1 MKEASQ
7 VVDTDGS
14 GFRVGIVCS
23 RFNRAIVDGLLA
35 GARRGLASCGVAA
48 DAVEVVFVPG
58 AFEIPVAARAMAD
71 SGRFDAIVTLG
82 AVIRGETAHFDY
94 VAGPCADG
102 VARVQLDTG
111 VPIGFGVLTT
121 NTLEQAVARSS
132 GDDNKGEEAALVAI
146 EMANLL
152 RHIRGT

>member
-1 MKEASQ
+1 MKDASQ

-14 GFRVGIVCS
+14 RFRVGIVSS

>member
-7 VVDTDGS
+7 IVGTDGS
-14 GFRVGIVCS
+14 RFRVGIVCS
-23 RFNRAIVDGLLA
+23 RFNRSIVDGLLA
-35 GARRGLASCGVAA
+35 GARRGLTSCGVA
-48 DAVEVVFVPG
+48 DDRIEVVFVPG

-71 SGRFDAIVTLG
+71 TGRFDALLTLG

-111 VPIGFGVLTT
+111 IPIGFGVLTT

-146 EMANLL
+146 EMANLVRL
-152 RHIRGT
+152 IRGA